1 VVNSDYQLA
10 TAWNVSEE
18 MYILG
23 WSVDMSMAGGI
34 LIKFINVGR
43 PSPLWVAPFPIQK
56 ALNCIRVE
64 RLNKHKE
71 AGK

>member
-1 VVNSDYQLA
+1 
-10 TAWNVSEE
+10 
-18 MYILG
+18 
-23 WSVDMSMAGGI
+23 MAGGI